1 MDIPDNVVSRVIPA
15 GRRLG
20 LVIGID
26 AYEDAGIPKLSAAV
40 ADATLMHQA
49 MVDTDCG
56 RFEAQYTTM
65 LTNATATESGI
76 KIQLERLRKI
86 ASPDDEVWFFYAG
99 HAMIVDGEH
108 RLLPVNSQK
117 EFLDATS
124 VNFSELF
131 QKIRCRR
138 KIVFL
143 DCCHAG
149 ATAAATRDVH
159 NVDDVL
165 KNYDATG
172 TITYCSSD
180 GDQKSV
186 ELPERGQGAF
196 TYWLERGLRG
206 EADADDSGVVS
217 SDELW
222 KYVCDHVE
230 RDAKRVT
237 GLTQT
242 PRLKADTSG
251 AFALSVNA
259 SAVRKRQEQQA
270 AMAERDRAAQATL
283 VGDRQDLR
291 KLVGE
296 NDLDNLS
303 TDELKAAIRM
313 LEGESSRAS
322 TLIRKALTSFRADNV
337 VEDAAMTIKGILATA
352 ARAATPPI
360 ASVPVVAPS
369 VPTPVSTS
377 PVASAPPPVASPTSA
392 APTAALDANAANAAN
407 AARRARYL
415 EGVVEQLTQLKFTK
429 FKPARFG
436 PLRYAVAYETAA
448 KGSMGLMYN
457 HFVVAIEEPTLTSE
471 RLTAIETAVRA
482 QVKLMAE
489 KSNDW
494 CFVLCVLL
502 TDSASDAVKHMV
514 RGAVLEKSG
523 WFSNPSTSTTVIYDA
538 SDDYITFPDDVPKN
552 DQQRFVE
559 IITNVLT
566 PMAP

>member
-1 MDIPDNVVSRVIPA
+1 
-15 GRRLG
+15 
-20 LVIGID
+20 
-26 AYEDAGIPKLSAAV
+26 
-40 ADATLMHQA
+40 
-49 MVDTDCG
+49 
-56 RFEAQYTTM
+56 
-65 LTNATATESGI
+65 
-76 KIQLERLRKI
+76 
-86 ASPDDEVWFFYAG
+86 
-99 HAMIVDGEH
+99 
-108 RLLPVNSQK
+108 
-117 EFLDATS
+117 
-124 VNFSELF
+124 
-131 QKIRCRR
+131 
-138 KIVFL
+138 
-143 DCCHAG
+143 
-149 ATAAATRDVH
+149 
-159 NVDDVL
+159 
-165 KNYDATG
+165 
-172 TITYCSSD
+172 
-180 GDQKSV
+180 
-186 ELPERGQGAF
+186 
-196 TYWLERGLRG
+196 
-206 EADADDSGVVS
+206 
-217 SDELW
+217 
-222 KYVCDHVE
+222 
-230 RDAKRVT
+230 
-237 GLTQT
+237 
-242 PRLKADTSG
+242 
-251 AFALSVNA
+251 VNA

-392 APTAALDANAANAAN
+392 APTAALDANAA
-407 AARRARYL
+407 RRARYL

-436 PLRYAVAYETAA
+436 PLRYAVAYGTAA